1 MQESNLIQFYFY
13 LDLSGCCLGF
23 HPKEEVGTGKSIRQL
38 CAGFVSRP
46 GDGSG
51 DGRRE
56 ESSDAS
62 RGA

>member
-1 MQESNLIQFYFY
+1 M
-13 LDLSGCCLGF
+13 
-23 HPKEEVGTGKSIRQL
+23 GTGKSIRQL

-62 RGA
+62 RGALIGGGERIRT